1 MVIGRQS
8 SLVGSALAHCTCRI
22 IWLTAGA
29 AGRTWLLMGCA
40 GGTLLRM
47 DFSDDDPGADDRD
60 LELAITQVGAHPE
73 PDGKLRVMIG
83 TTRGEIRGVL
93 HPCGTAPAGAIYLGG
108 AMGGFEGPA
117 NDIYGR
123 LADRL
128 RPSMSGLRMHY
139 RRPGDFEEC
148 VLDVLTGVSFLR
160 GMGATGGI
168 ALVGHSFGGAVVIKA
183 GQLSPSVT
191 GVAAL
196 SPQLHGTRTV
206 EALGKPLLLVH
217 GMRDGVLDHAASED
231 IHARALEPKRIVLY
245 AEADHSLNQ
254 AADDLEE
261 LLATWLPG
269 VVASRPAIG
278 LN

>member
-1 MVIGRQS
+1 
-8 SLVGSALAHCTCRI
+8 
-22 IWLTAGA
+22 
-29 AGRTWLLMGCA
+29 
-40 GGTLLRM
+40 M
-47 DFSDDDPGADDRD
+47 DFSDETPATPDGD
-60 LELAITQVGAHPE
+60 LELTITQVAAHPE
-73 PDGKLRVMIG
+73 PDGNLRVMIG
-83 TTRGEIRGVL
+83 TSRGEIRGIL
-93 HPCGTAPAGAIYLGG
+93 HPCATAPAAAIYVGG

-117 NDIYGR
+117 RDLYGR

-128 RPSMSGLRMHY
+128 RPFMSGLRMHY
-139 RRPGDFEEC
+139 RRPGDLEEC
-148 VLDVLTGVSFLR
+148 VLDVLAGVSFLR

-183 GQLSPSVT
+183 GELSSSVV

-231 IHARALEPKRIVLY
+231 IHARALEPKRLVLY

-254 AADDLEE
+254 AAADIEE
-261 LLATWLPG
+261 LLATWLAET
-269 VVASRPAIG
+269 VATRPDIG

>member
-1 MVIGRQS
+1 
-8 SLVGSALAHCTCRI
+8 
-22 IWLTAGA
+22 
-29 AGRTWLLMGCA
+29 
-40 GGTLLRM
+40 M
-47 DFSDDDPGADDRD
+47 DFSEETPTAPDGD
-60 LELAITQVGAHPE
+60 LELAITQVAAHPE
-73 PDGKLRVMIG
+73 PDGNLRVMIG
-83 TTRGEIRGVL
+83 TSRGEIRGIL
-93 HPCGTAPAGAIYLGG
+93 HPCATAPAAVIYVGG

-117 NDIYGR
+117 RDLYGR

-128 RPSMSGLRMHY
+128 RPSMSGLRLHY
-139 RRPGDFEEC
+139 RRPGDLEEC
-148 VLDVLTGVSFLR
+148 VLDVLAGVSFLR

-183 GQLSPSVT
+183 GELSPSVV

-231 IHARALEPKRIVLY
+231 IHSRALEPKRLVLY
-245 AEADHSLNQ
+245 AEADHSLHQ
-254 AADDLEE
+254 AAADLEE
-261 LLATWLPG
+261 LLAAWLPAT
-269 VVASRPAIG
+269 VASTPSFG